1 MDVNP
6 NQLLNIPKN
15 MERFHT
21 PVWRGSICSYGRSPY
36 ARMEGF
42 HIALCVYERPPMRGG
57 MGAVGIN
64 KSTGERQVTPRR
76 AARWPACR
84 WQSSV
89 LRRWG

>member
-15 MERFHT
+15 MERFHML
-21 PVWRGSICSYGRSPY
+21 VWKVSILPYVYTKDPHVGS
-36 ARMEGF
+36 
-42 HIALCVYERPPMRGG
+42 

>member
-15 MERFHT
+15 MEGLHML
-21 PVWRGSICSYGRSPY
+21 VWNLSILPYVYAKDPHAGS
-36 ARMEGF
+36 
-42 HIALCVYERPPMRGG
+42 

-76 AARWPACR
+76 VARWPACR

-89 LRRWG
+89 PRRWG